1 MTKQTPLQKYFAEL
15 YETVKAGQRPHN
27 TYYLDGTV
35 SAKIIRLALAEKF
48 PATKFQIKT
57 RKYAGGCSI
66 DIDWTDG
73 PNTTAIEAAIIN
85 LEGSKFDGM
94 IDMKTNNR
102 HYITPEG
109 VFFGGTNGTVGS
121 MGAIEPIY
129 SIMPTNAFEVGMMAD
144 FIFPNHHNSDASVT
158 AALAQLATEYGH
170 CYTLETWN
178 NGGVFDN
185 DDRRAI
191 RGYLEA

>member
-15 YETVKAGQRPHN
+15 YSIVKAGQRPHN

-35 SAKIIRLALAEKF
+35 SAKIIRLTLAEKF

-73 PNTTAIEAAIIN
+73 PNTAAIEAAIMN
-85 LEGSKFDGM
+85 LEGSSFDGM
-94 IDMKTNNR
+94 NDLKTNNR
-102 HYITPEG
+102 HTITPEG
-109 VFFGGTNGTVGS
+109 IFKGGVIREG
-121 MGAIEPIY
+121 E
-129 SIMPTNAFEVGMMAD
+129 FEVGMMAD
-144 FIFPNHHNSDASVT
+144 YIFPNRHNSDKAVT

-170 CYTLETWN
+170 IYSLATWN

-185 DDRRAI
+185 EDRRAI